1 MRRGIALLAVAAVA
15 AAVVPAVAQG
25 TGDGPSGPL
34 YLVGGSVESINPT
47 AAMLANNDFF
57 LGGYGFGS
65 GRVANQ
71 VDVPGAS
78 DALGD
83 RYAIGVLG
91 DNSFS
96 RYSSADG
103 TAESDGAHSR
113 AFAISDSPNQLPG
126 KGATVILAM
135 IETQGYFSAYKQG
148 PFGENEIRQDASKLI
163 GDVAIG
169 KATVPCPTVT
179 DGEGD
184 NQGENNG
191 GNQPGPAEGREAPPV
206 PSASQIVVDSDHSHG
221 GPDTAGV
228 WGGVPTSYLKFVHD
242 QTVNAI
248 VCAWKAMRP
257 ATLTY
262 GISHAGVSGEGQYL
276 PSDHANALLHNQFS
290 YDTDNAGNPELSNQT
305 MDDEVRV
312 FQAHDPDSGDVVDT
326 YVNFPAHP
334 DVLGSSNRRVT
345 GDYVGR
351 LNVAIEKAFPGS
363 FAMDQVST
371 LGREQPNGPGCGPH
385 DDDSDATSALC
396 QLDAYAKNVLTEV
409 KIAADNA
416 QPVSGPVAMNSYL
429 LTDVTTSAV
438 LAGVS
443 YAGELVGVPAARAVN
458 APWYTGTVLGTPMF
472 VGRIGQVLVTG
483 GPGEMYA
490 QIWQKVKDTIGTDF
504 GIQSVMN
511 IGTAGDFLGYIIAP
525 LEAYYCP
532 AAASVVSGGCNQTSN
547 PNPTAIGPDPVGND
561 NYFFNISHTFGE
573 RLTCDFL
580 RGAGDVLASDPMKY
594 WSTYNRCAAFANDT
608 QLKPGFDTTFPEQPD
623 LSLVMP
629 HI

>member
-1 MRRGIALLAVAAVA
+1 VRRAIALFAVAAVA
-15 AAVVPAVAQG
+15 AAVVPAVAG
-25 TGDGPSGPL
+25 EGDDPHGQI

-47 AAMLANNDFF
+47 ADMINGNAFF

-78 DALGD
+78 AALGD
-83 RYAIGVLG
+83 RYAIGILG

-96 RYSSADG
+96 RYSSSDG

-113 AFAISDSPNQLPG
+113 AFAVSDAPSATGQP
-126 KGATVILAM
+126 ATVILAQ

-148 PFGENEIRQDASKLI
+148 PFGENEIRKDASSLI
-163 GDVAIG
+163 GQVATG
-169 KATVPCPTVT
+169 KATVTCPTVT
-179 DGEGD
+179 DGDDD
-184 NQGENNG
+184 NQGDNNDG
-191 GNQPGPAEGREAPPV
+191 GPKPPKGWPTAPV
-206 PSASQIVVDSDHSHG
+206 PTASQIVVDSNHSHG

-228 WGGVPTSYLKFVHD
+228 WGGVPTSYLKLVHD

-257 ATLTY
+257 ATLSY

-276 PSDHANALLHNQFS
+276 PSDGVNALLHNQFS

-312 FQAHDPDSGDVVDT
+312 FQAHDPESGHVIDT

-334 DVLGSSNRRVT
+334 DVLGSSNLRVT

-351 LNVAIEKAFPGS
+351 LNVAIEKEFPGS

-371 LGREQPNGPGCGPH
+371 LGREQPNGPGCGAH
-385 DDDSDATSALC
+385 DDDSVAASALC
-396 QLDAYAKNVLTEV
+396 QLDAYAKNVLAEV

-416 QPVSGPVAMNSYL
+416 QPVAGPVAMNSYL

-438 LAGVS
+438 LAGVT
-443 YAGELVGVPAARAVN
+443 YAGEAIGVPAARAVN

-490 QIWQKVKDTIGTDF
+490 QIWQKVKDTIGTDA

-511 IGTAGDFLGYIIAP
+511 VGTAGDFLGYIIAP
-525 LEAYYCP
+525 LEAYPCP
-532 AAASVVSGGCNQTSN
+532 AAASIVSGGCNQTSN
-547 PNPTAIGPDPVGND
+547 PNPTALGPDPVGND

-580 RGAGDVLASDPMKY
+580 RGAGDILAGDSMKY
-594 WSTYNRCAAFANDT
+594 WSTYNRCAAFAND
-608 QLKPGFDTTFPEQPD
+608 LAMKPGFDTTFPEQPD
-623 LSLVMP
+623 LSAVMP